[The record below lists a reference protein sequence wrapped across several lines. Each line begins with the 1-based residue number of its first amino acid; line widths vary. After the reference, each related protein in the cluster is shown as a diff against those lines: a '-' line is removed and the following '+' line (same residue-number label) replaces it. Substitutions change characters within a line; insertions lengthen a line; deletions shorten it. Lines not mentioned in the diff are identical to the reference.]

1 MGDVPLVPLAS
12 LMALISPASEEVSK
26 SIVVPMNTS
35 NALGTSSSELPFLDT
50 FLQMNPEEK
59 FDLEAVNSIDTRA
72 LLEQARGDKHV
83 LREVVRTAE
92 ALLPRVR
99 AETEDPILVSG
110 ILRDKTLDWYR
121 RSSTD
126 RPWTATVPLR
136 WGGMVHE
143 SRVSAGRLSRK
154 LSVRLTG
161 LINPAVEASG
171 AVAFL

>member
-26 SIVVPMNTS
+26 TIAGSQKTS
-35 NALGTSSSELPFLDT
+35 KLLGLSRPELPLLET

-59 FDLEAVNSIDTRA
+59 FELEAVNSIDTRA
-72 LLEQARGDKHV
+72 LLEKARCDKHV

-121 RSSTD
+121 RSPTD
-126 RPWTATVPLR
+126 RTWTDTVPLR
-136 WGGMVHE
+136 WG
-143 SRVSAGRLSRK
+143 
-154 LSVRLTG
+154 
-161 LINPAVEASG
+161 
-171 AVAFL
+171 